1 MAKGAFGKSG
11 GGAEGMKSKLIDS
24 AMSAKMIGKSGGKL
38 AGSGRGRRKSHVGNK
53 SGGKY

>member
-24 AMSAKMIGKSGGKL
+24 PMAAKMMGKAGKF

>member
-24 AMSAKMIGKSGGKL
+24 PMAGKMLGKPAGKL

>member
-24 AMSAKMIGKSGGKL
+24 PMAAKMMGKSSKL
-38 AGSGRGRRKSHVGNK
+38 AGSCCGRRKSHSGHK

>member
-1 MAKGAFGKSG
+1 MAKGEFGKSG
-11 GGAEGMKSKLIDS
+11 GGAEGMKSKLLDS

-38 AGSGRGRRKSHVGNK
+38 AGSSRGRRKSHVGNK